1 MRARRAPGDLRRRG
15 SQRRSRSGRPPAPA
29 GKAKGRCVVIG
40 AGKASVA
47 MAALDA
53 AWRDVDLTGVVV
65 TRYGQGA
72 PAGRIAVIAAP
83 PLALSAAADA
93 AAKAGLTS
101 LILGNAIEREP
112 PSRYCHG
119 WYRPPGP
126 PQWRSRSSTRHPA
139 LRWRDH
145 CHDRAKNRPAGAA
158 ATRSFCSASP

>member
-1 MRARRAPGDLRRRG
+1 
-15 SQRRSRSGRPPAPA
+15 
-29 GKAKGRCVVIG
+29 
-40 AGKASVA
+40 

-101 LILGNAIEREP
+101 LILGNAIEGE
-112 PSRYCHG
+112 SRQVG
-119 WYRPPGP
+119 IVMAEIARPVRLNGGP
-126 PQWRSRSSTRHPA
+126 VQAPA
-139 LRWRDH
+139 IL
-145 CHDRAKNRPAGAA
+145 P
-158 ATRSFCSASP
+158 